1 MRIRVS
7 KLALIVLQGS
17 LGLIVIAK
25 AAFLAFV
32 PAQVKAFP
40 KTGLPDWYDCC
51 WHGVNCSQHLCF

>member
-25 AAFLAFV
+25 AAL
-32 PAQVKAFP
+32 PGIR
-40 KTGLPDWYDCC
+40 TGA
-51 WHGVNCSQHLCF
+51 GEGISQDRTA